1 VACIINS
8 TDDEARGQDVH
19 KPGLQLGS
27 LDWNITKFIS
37 KEAKRFRLHK
47 EVYLPMVDAGKIGIT
62 TLVKMWLNQI
72 FGVPLTYGEYTAHG
86 INLGSAVGAMHDE
99 AHGIVDNR
107 RREVKQA
114 IANLLNAANTAG
126 KNPRAE
132 ALPLAT
138 RHMVSRFNA
147 LKQTL
152 LAYVEAK
159 ERRAVEALSAA
170 KALAPDD
177 AERREAEKIA
187 RRRYNTGIT
196 ALFQALHEA
205 YAMKAN
211 VLEAPTLEKAITR
224 LCANATSGE
233 TSDKFNELETFFN
246 PRSDL
251 TNEEIFARIGT
262 RSLAS
267 VGVHVYGNNGAI
279 MPTTIA
285 EYAAQGRVFMDT
297 LHVNRGAVYTEITFD
312 VVNGKRVK
320 IQVPTSHYLVN
331 TAKDE
336 NAVLGLVGQK
346 VSEANVPTNKQ
357 RQDLREADE
366 TIKKVALKRIER
378 WLTEVEARTN
388 TLVSGLTADVLAHV
402 PAEARTAY
410 NRLVAAQN
418 DEWTRF
424 MPSVALI
431 PWVAPAVTETP

>member
-1 VACIINS
+1 VSSVGFHLYSPIFLA
-8 TDDEARGQDVH
+8 EH
-19 KPGLQLGS
+19 
-27 LDWNITKFIS
+27 ITLS
-37 KEAKRFRLHK
+37 
-47 EVYLPMVDAGKIGIT
+47 YLVT
-62 TLVKMWLNQI
+62 TL
-72 FGVPLTYGEYTAHG
+72 
-86 INLGSAVGAMHDE
+86 S
-99 AHGIVDNR
+99 
-107 RREVKQA
+107 
-114 IANLLNAANTAG
+114 
-126 KNPRAE
+126 
-132 ALPLAT
+132 
-138 RHMVSRFNA
+138 NA
-147 LKQTL
+147 LNQTL

-159 ERRAVEALSAA
+159 ESRAVEDLRAA

-177 AERREAEKIA
+177 ADNAERKEAEKMA
-187 RRRYNTGIT
+187 RRRYNTGFT

-267 VGVHVYGNNGAI
+267 VGVYPAYQAGVTP
-279 MPTTIA
+279 PTTIA
-285 EYAAQGRVFMDT
+285 EYAAQGKVFMDT
-297 LHVNRGAVYTEITFD
+297 LHVNRGAVYTEILFD

-320 IQVPTSHYLVN
+320 IQVPTAHYLVN

-346 VSEANVPTNKQ
+346 VSEANVPTNEQ
-357 RQDLREADE
+357 RQELREANE
-366 TIKKVALKRIER
+366 VIKKVALKRTEL
-378 WLTEVEARTN
+378 WLKAVQTRTN
-388 TLVSGLTADVLAHV
+388 ALVSGLTADMLTHI
-402 PAEARTAY
+402 PAEAMAAY
-410 NRLVAAQN
+410 NQLVAAQN

-431 PWVAPAVTETP
+431 PWVAPAVTETA